1 VPTDIDPDAR
11 RKTVPTDIDPDARRK
26 TVPTLVDP
34 LVLAAAQSRPTTL
47 LEGHAPTPLL
57 PPPAAP
63 NQPVTPTVPPRRPT
77 HFPIWVFL
85 GACAL
90 ILAAIAL
97 WSALR

>member
-1 VPTDIDPDAR
+1 MEDDAR
-11 RKTVPTDIDPDARRK
+11 RKTVPTDVEPDARRK

-47 LEGHAPTPLL
+47 LEGRAPTV
-57 PPPAAP
+57 PPAGAL
-63 NQPVTPTVPPRRPT
+63 NQPVTPTIPPRRPL
-77 HFPIWVFL
+77 HFPIWVGL
-85 GACAL
+85 GLCAL